1 MEGESTPVQRTYAG
15 TAQIMY
21 DVGQHFAHLRGES
34 ELDIRG
40 LRFHVLY
47 QLTKARLVKS
57 IEG

>member
-1 MEGESTPVQRTYAG
+1 MRVHEYYRTFG

-21 DVGQHFAHLRGES
+21 DVGQHFAHMRGES